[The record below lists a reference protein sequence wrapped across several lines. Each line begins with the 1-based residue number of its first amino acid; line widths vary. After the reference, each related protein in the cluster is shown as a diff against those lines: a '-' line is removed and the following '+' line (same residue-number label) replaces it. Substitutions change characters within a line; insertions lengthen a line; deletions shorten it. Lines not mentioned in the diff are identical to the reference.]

1 MRRHHVIATEKAR
14 SGAER
19 LPALRA
25 TCVDDL
31 AACLGGHARA
41 EPVAP
46 LADQVRGL
54 KGAFHR
60 VLLRLVGPGARIR
73 PPGLFEARAIGRWV
87 CVVKH
92 CDRESR
98 GFCKPA
104 STGIDVRRGFGSEA
118 RLV

>member
-1 MRRHHVIATEKAR
+1 MSCQVPCSVAGR
-14 SGAER
+14 
-19 LPALRA
+19 LRA
-25 TCVDDL
+25 QRL
-31 AACLGGHARA
+31 AATGAARVQDFAASFGCHARPEA
-41 EPVAP
+41 VTP
-46 LADQVRGL
+46 LAYEVRGL

-118 RLV
+118 KLI